1 MIEKLRENCVRIVQ
15 GLVGLCGDSAVV
27 RSVVAVECENWLR
40 GCPGIAILFQG
51 FRSPSAALSAPIA
64 GGSQSRCDPAI
75 PPR

>member
-1 MIEKLRENCVRIVQ
+1 MRIVQ

-27 RSVVAVECENWLR
+27 RSVVAVECEIWLR

-64 GGSQSRCDPAI
+64 G
-75 PPR
+75 